1 MTRPDVST
9 ERSARIEARIRDA
22 LAALGPM
29 PHFAWVRAELVEF
42 RAGEGLAVLRLAGSC
57 PDTGIGTRR
66 GAGCGGAGSLTGGGG
81 AGSTWAAGVGCQ
93 PTRKAI
99 AAYPAT

>member
-9 ERSARIEARIRDA
+9 ERSARIEGRIRDA

-42 RAGEGLAVLRLAGSC
+42 RAGEGVAVLRLAGSC
-57 PDTGIGTRR
+57 PDCDLTAATLREGIEAHLRMR
-66 GAGCGGAGSLTGGGG
+66 VPEVREIVA
-81 AGSTWAAGVGCQ
+81 VD
-93 PTRKAI
+93 
-99 AAYPAT
+99 